1 MLQFFRPQNRG
12 GIMKRALLLACLA
25 LRIPAPAAPATP
37 WTVVAWNDLGMH
49 CMDADYSVFA
59 ILPPF
64 NNIHAQVIDASGK
77 LVRSGTGITVTYE
90 AVASANGSINTTSA
104 GKTNFWNYVQALFG
118 AALDPDIGLTGTKM
132 PGAA

>member
-1 MLQFFRPQNRG
+1 
-12 GIMKRALLLACLA
+12 MKRIAQILNVAIFIALA
-25 LRIPAPAAPATP
+25 IPAAAAPATP

-77 LVRSGTGITVTYE
+77 LVTAPAGVTVTY
-90 AVASANGSINTTSA
+90 
-104 GKTNFWNYVQALFG
+104 
-118 AALDPDIGLTGTKM
+118 
-132 PGAA
+132 